1 MNSAIKTYKVTI
13 FGDQYVLASDEQE
26 SRVQES
32 VLMVQSNMQ
41 EIAQQLS
48 ISDGKKVAVL
58 TALQLAEK
66 QARLHDA
73 IEEDRLLVAKL
84 ITKLTNTIDF
94 LCSDK

>member
-1 MNSAIKTYKVTI
+1 MNSAVKTYKVTI
-13 FGDQYVLASDEQE
+13 FGDQYHLASDEQE

-48 ISDGKKVAVL
+48 LNDGKKVAVL

-66 QARLHDA
+66 HAQLQDA
-73 IEEDRLLVAKL
+73 WQESKQLINDLNSKL
-84 ITKLTNTIDF
+84 SKAIDF
-94 LCSDK
+94 LSLDS